1 MSRSG
6 CGAVSMTI
14 SQGKC
19 CGTVSTTIFTS
30 SVASWTRVKDSAMR
44 PYGKSSLSHYKLL
57 AALAG
62 YAHSSLEP
70 GHHRSAVDE
79 GRGDGKE
86 APGKGET
93 ARSQSSLAAACPGPG
108 EVGGSEQPQFNRCS
122 TRVP

>member
-44 PYGKSSLSHYKLL
+44 PYGKSSFSHYKLL

-70 GHHRSAVDE
+70 GHHRSAVKE
-79 GRGDGKE
+79 GRSGWQRSKTERGNGGFPKQSC
-86 APGKGET
+86 GCLIWT
-93 ARSQSSLAAACPGPG
+93 RRSQRL
-108 EVGGSEQPQFNRCS
+108 
-122 TRVP
+122 